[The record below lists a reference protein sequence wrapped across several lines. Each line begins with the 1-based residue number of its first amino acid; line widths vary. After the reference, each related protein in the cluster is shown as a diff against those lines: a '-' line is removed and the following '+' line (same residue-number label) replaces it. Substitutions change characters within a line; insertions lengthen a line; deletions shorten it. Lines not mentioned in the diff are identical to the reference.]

1 MTISWQWH
9 NFQLY
14 RYVDPWPVQYDH
26 IALVKDHIT
35 QSPGL
40 LGDTNYWAVAVHM
53 NKSNMPKTPTLDE
66 SWGEHKFW
74 YLSSRNSSISLLP
87 WAAAR
92 TTGGWPVGDYTEVKK
107 VACMH
112 TDMKWGMLHIH
123 CLALRT
129 LTSTLVSSHT
139 ELASNSLTMPIC
151 PSQMAIWRQLR
162 PCHTIHTEIVMN
174 TVATIL

>member
-1 MTISWQWH
+1 MDKISRRKKFSSTRLENGWRHHNGVFECSLVTISWEWH

-14 RYVDPWPVQYDH
+14 RYVDSWHVQYDH
-26 IALVKDHIT
+26 IALVKDYVT

-53 NKSNMPKTPTLDE
+53 NKSNMPQTPTLDE

-92 TTGGWPVGDYTEVKK
+92 TTGGWPVGDFTEVKNR
-107 VACMH
+107 VHPC
-112 TDMKWGMLHIH
+112 I
-123 CLALRT
+123 
-129 LTSTLVSSHT
+129 LTWSEVCFTY
-139 ELASNSLTMPIC
+139 
-151 PSQMAIWRQLR
+151 
-162 PCHTIHTEIVMN
+162 IV
-174 TVATIL
+174 